1 VDLPT
6 IKLANPLTVRLST
19 TPKVFKN
26 YLNTKVVVKRACEKI
41 IKIKYGRCSKKS
53 KTTTFFFFNFKN
65 KYRKNQLKKLNPLS
79 RAFCSRYRSFKRHT
93 VHGAKAVV
101 FKWNSYFLLL
111 CCFNGQLSILK
122 IN

>member
-53 KTTTFFFFNFKN
+53 KTTTFFFFSKTNTGKTN
-65 KYRKNQLKKLNPLS
+65 
-79 RAFCSRYRSFKRHT
+79 
-93 VHGAKAVV
+93 
-101 FKWNSYFLLL
+101 
-111 CCFNGQLSILK
+111 
-122 IN
+122 